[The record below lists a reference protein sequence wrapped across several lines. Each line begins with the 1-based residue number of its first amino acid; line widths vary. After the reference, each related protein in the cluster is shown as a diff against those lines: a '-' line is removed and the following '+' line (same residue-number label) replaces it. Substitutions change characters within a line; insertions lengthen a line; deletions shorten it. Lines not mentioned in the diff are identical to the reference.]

1 MRVIMVTAAFAV
13 LNQTA
18 LPQSAPDPMA
28 RSRACSQ
35 LEQAERMVCLDK
47 LPRAGDD
54 WVISET
60 TSPVDYA
67 PIVTATAISRDNAST
82 SLAQLSIF
90 CRGGRTEM
98 VVGGPALASGGTEY
112 DLSYR
117 LDSGQPVRVAAGRAS
132 LGTGIAFRGDVVSLL
147 QSLPEEGALA
157 IRLSARSGAVHEG
170 HFSLSGLK
178 AARNK
183 VAAACNWPR
192 HAAKPGPE

>member
-13 LNQTA
+13 VSQIA
-18 LPQSAPDPMA
+18 LAQGAADPMT
-28 RSRACSQ
+28 RPTCSQ
-35 LEQAERMVCLDK
+35 LEQAERVACLDK
-47 LPRAGDD
+47 LPRTGND
-54 WVISET
+54 WIISET

-67 PIVTATAISRDNAST
+67 PIVTATALSRDNANSA
-82 SLAQLSIF
+82 LAQLSIL
-90 CRGGRTEM
+90 CRGGRTEI
-98 VVGGPALASGGTEY
+98 VVASPALAGGGTDY

-117 LDSGQPVRVAAGRAS
+117 LNSGQPVRVAAGRAS

-178 AARNK
+178 AARNR
-183 VAAACNWPR
+183 VAVACNWPR
-192 HAAKPGPE
+192 NAARPGPE

>member
-1 MRVIMVTAAFAV
+1 MVTVAFAV
-13 LNQTA
+13 VSQTA
-18 LPQSAPDPMA
+18 LAQSVADPMP

-35 LEQAERMVCLDK
+35 LEQAERVVCLEK

-67 PIVTATAISRDNAST
+67 PIVTATALSRGNAST
-82 SLAQLSIF
+82 SLTQLSVL

-98 VVGGPALASGGTEY
+98 VVGGPALASSSTDY

-117 LDSGQPVRVAAGRAS
+117 LNSGQPVRVAAGRAS

-178 AARNK
+178 AVRSK
-183 VAAACNWPR
+183 LAAACNWPR
-192 HAAKPGPE
+192 SARPGSE

>member
-1 MRVIMVTAAFAV
+1 MVTAAFAV
-13 LNQTA
+13 VSQTA
-18 LPQSAPDPMA
+18 LAQSAADPMT

-35 LEQAERMVCLDK
+35 LAQAERVVCLDK

-67 PIVTATAISRDNAST
+67 PIVTATAFSRDNAST
-82 SLAQLSIF
+82 SLAQLSIL

-98 VVGGPALASGGTEY
+98 VVGGPVLASSSTDY

-117 LDSGQPVRVAAGRAS
+117 LNSGQPVRVAAGRAS

-178 AARNK
+178 AVRSKMA
-183 VAAACNWPR
+183 VACNWPR

>member
-1 MRVIMVTAAFAV
+1 MRVIMVTVAFAV
-13 LNQTA
+13 VSQTA
-18 LPQSAPDPMA
+18 LPQSAADPMP

-35 LEQAERMVCLDK
+35 LEQAERVVCLDK

-67 PIVTATAISRDNAST
+67 PIVTATALSRGNAAT
-82 SLAQLSIF
+82 SLAQLSVL

-98 VVGGPALASGGTEY
+98 VVGGPALASGTDY

-117 LDSGQPVRVAAGRAS
+117 LNSGQPVRVAAGRAS

-178 AARNK
+178 AVRSK

-192 HAAKPGPE
+192 QAAKPGPE

>member
-1 MRVIMVTAAFAV
+1 MVTVAFAAV
-13 LNQTA
+13 SQTA
-18 LPQSAPDPMA
+18 LAQSAVDPMT

-35 LEQAERMVCLDK
+35 LEQAERVVCLDK

-60 TSPVDYA
+60 RSPVDYT
-67 PIVTATAISRDNAST
+67 PIVTATALSRDNAST
-82 SLAQLSIF
+82 SLAQLSVL

-98 VVGGPALASGGTEY
+98 VVGGPALASSSTDY

-117 LDSGQPVRVAAGRAS
+117 LNSGQLVRVAAGRAS
-132 LGTGIAFRGDVVSLL
+132 LGAGIAFRGDVVSLL
-147 QSLPEEGALA
+147 QSLPEEGTLA

-178 AARNK
+178 AVRSK

-192 HAAKPGPE
+192 SAKPGSE

>member
-1 MRVIMVTAAFAV
+1 MRVIMVTVAFAAV
-13 LNQTA
+13 SQTA
-18 LPQSAPDPMA
+18 LAQSAADPMT

-35 LEQAERMVCLDK
+35 LEQAERVVCLDK
-47 LPRAGDD
+47 LPGAGDE

-67 PIVTATAISRDNAST
+67 PIVTATAFSRDSASA
-82 SLAQLSIF
+82 SLAQLSVL

-98 VVGGPALASGGTEY
+98 VVGGPALASSSTDY

-117 LDSGQPVRVAAGRAS
+117 LNSGQPVRVAAGRAS

-147 QSLPEEGALA
+147 RSLPEEGELA
-157 IRLSARSGAVHEG
+157 IRLSARSGVVHEG

-178 AARNK
+178 AVRSK

-192 HAAKPGPE
+192 SAKPGSE